1 MRLDK
6 YIVDNFGYTRSR
18 AIDLIKVGSVYVN
31 GEVVLKPSKQVSET
45 DKIKINDKLK
55 YVSRAG
61 VKLEEAV
68 NYFNLDFKDKT
79 VLDVGSSTGGFTEV
93 SLKYGAKTVYAYDVG
108 KDQMDE
114 ELRKDKRIHLF
125 EQTNILS
132 ADVKE
137 VDICLIDVSFV
148 SIKPIIKHL
157 KGKAK
162 VYVMLFKPQFEVGPD
177 NLYGGIIKNE
187 KVLKEAI
194 LSFKEFLKE
203 EEINLRDY
211 LQVSL
216 KGKKGNQEYI
226 FIGDMNVRKD
236 NN

>member
-6 YIVDNFGYTRSR
+6 YIVKNNNYTRSR
-18 AIDLIKVGSVYVN
+18 ASDLIKLGNVLVN
-31 GEVVLKPSKQVSET
+31 GEVIKKPAKTINEQDEVL
-45 DKIKINDKLK
+45 INDSLK

-61 VKLEEAV
+61 VKLEEAIRH
-68 NYFNLDFKDKT
+68 FKLDFKDKT
-79 VLDVGSSTGGFTEV
+79 VIDVGSSAGGFTEV
-93 SLKYGAKTVYAYDVG
+93 SLKYGAKTIYAYDVG

-114 ELRKDKRIHLF
+114 SLKKDKRINLF

-132 ADVKE
+132 VSTKK

-157 KGKAK
+157 KATASL
-162 VYVMLFKPQFEVGPD
+162 YIMLFKPQFEVGKD

-187 KVLKEAI
+187 KVLYEA
-194 LSFKEFLKE
+194 LESFKSFLKSE
-203 EEINLRDY
+203 NIVLRDY
-211 LQVSL
+211 LKLSL

-226 FIGDMNVRKD
+226 FIGDSNAKK
-236 NN
+236 NKN

>member
-61 VKLEEAV
+61 VKLEEAI

-114 ELRKDKRIHLF
+114 ELRKDKRIHLLNK
-125 EQTNILS
+125 QIS
-132 ADVKE
+132 
-137 VDICLIDVSFV
+137 CLLMLKKLIFV
-148 SIKPIIKHL
+148 
-157 KGKAK
+157 
-162 VYVMLFKPQFEVGPD
+162 
-177 NLYGGIIKNE
+177 
-187 KVLKEAI
+187 
-194 LSFKEFLKE
+194 
-203 EEINLRDY
+203 
-211 LQVSL
+211 
-216 KGKKGNQEYI
+216 
-226 FIGDMNVRKD
+226 
-236 NN
+236 